1 MTWNLGATAAQ
12 AGLDPSA
19 ASAIAV
25 TSVTEDSRRVAPGAL
40 FCAVGGG
47 KRDGHDFAEE
57 VRERGAAAIC
67 GDRPG
72 LTVLAGLPYLY
83 APQPRKALGVIAH
96 ALAGDPTAAMRVV
109 GVTGTNGK
117 SSTVVLTAHV
127 LNASG
132 RKTAAFGTLGYSIGE
147 ETFAADHT
155 TPFGEELARLFAE
168 ARKAGCDY
176 GAMEASSHAI
186 AQERIAGVRYR
197 AAAFTNLTQDH
208 LDFHASMEEYCE
220 AKLGLFRRVEG
231 EGSFCVVNV
240 EDPWSGRFIDAA
252 PGTVFTF
259 GDGGDCRAADIRMEG
274 SRAAFIAHTP
284 WGASEVRVPLLGRH
298 NVMNALGVIAICGGF
313 GLSLVDIAAGLESAP
328 RVAGRFEPVDCGQPF
343 HVIVDYAHTDDG
355 LRNVLTAARSICS
368 GRVITVFGCGGD
380 RDKTKRPKMA
390 RASAELSDYCI
401 VTSDNPRTED
411 PLAILAD
418 IERGMIDAGK
428 TRVRDFDVIADRRE
442 AIVRAIGLARPGDLV
457 MIAGKG
463 HEDYQILGTEKIHFD
478 DREEARK
485 ALEALR

>member
-1 MTWNLGATAAQ
+1 MTLNWETTAAQ
-12 AGLDPSA
+12 AGLDPAA
-19 ASAIAV
+19 ASAIAI

-40 FCAVGGG
+40 FCAVSGG
-47 KRDGHDFAEE
+47 KRDGHEFADQ

-72 LTVLAGLPYLY
+72 LTTLAGLPYLY
-83 APQPRKALGVIAH
+83 APHPRKALGVIAH
-96 ALAGDPTAAMRVV
+96 ALAGDPTASMRVV

-132 RKTAAFGTLGYSIGE
+132 RKTAALGTLGYSIGD

-155 TPFGEELARLFAE
+155 TPFGEDLARLFQE
-168 ARKAGCDY
+168 AKRAGCDY
-176 GAMEASSHAI
+176 AAMEASSHAI
-186 AQERIAGVRYR
+186 AQERIAGIRYR

-208 LDFHASMEEYCE
+208 LDFHPSMEDYCE
-220 AKLGLFRRVEG
+220 AKIGLFRRVAG
-231 EGSFCVVNV
+231 DGAFCVVNI
-240 EDPWSGRFIDAA
+240 EDPWAPRFIEAA

-259 GDGGDCRAADIRMEG
+259 GDGGDCRASDIRMEG

-284 WGASEVRVPLLGRH
+284 WGASEVHIPLLGRH

-313 GLSLVDIAAGLESAP
+313 GLSLVDIAAGLETAP

-343 HVIVDYAHTDDG
+343 RVIVDYAHTDDG
-355 LRNVLTAARSICS
+355 LRNVLTAARTICQ
-368 GRVITVFGCGGD
+368 GRIITVFGCGGD

-390 RASAELSDYCI
+390 RAAADLSDFCI

-411 PLAILAD
+411 PLAILDD
-418 IERGMIDAGK
+418 IERGMIEAGK
-428 TRVRDFDVIADRRE
+428 TRGDAFEVLPDRRE
-442 AIVRAIGLARPGDLV
+442 AIGRAIAMAGPGDLV

-463 HEDYQILGTEKIHFD
+463 HEDYQILGTAKIHFD
-478 DREEARK
+478 DREEARH